1 MPKGI
6 VNMCIHRNT
15 SLCMYFFRAM
25 KCPRGEKFKIAKI
38 YPFNYRIIL
47 IKYTLTFWV
56 AIFLNGIEHSI
67 DFLSAS
73 VMW

>member
-1 MPKGI
+1 
-6 VNMCIHRNT
+6 
-15 SLCMYFFRAM
+15 M
-25 KCPRGEKFKIAKI
+25 KCPGGEKFKIAKI

-47 IKYTLTFWV
+47 IKYVLTFWV

-67 DFLSAS
+67 DFLLAS